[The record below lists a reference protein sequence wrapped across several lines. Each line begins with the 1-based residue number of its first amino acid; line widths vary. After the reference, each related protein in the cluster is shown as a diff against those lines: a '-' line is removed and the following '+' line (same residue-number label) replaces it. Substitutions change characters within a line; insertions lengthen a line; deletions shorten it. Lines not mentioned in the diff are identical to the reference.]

1 MLRGIHRAVRAGVS
15 RACRTRLRLAV
26 PAGSH
31 RTVRALH
38 ADEGG
43 AAMVEYAIVTAVI
56 AVVALTAAQ
65 AIGTSVV
72 EVFTDISDALDGI

>member
-1 MLRGIHRAVRAGVS
+1 MLR
-15 RACRTRLRLAV
+15 RLGRRL
-26 PAGSH
+26 
-31 RTVRALH
+31 RALH

-65 AIGTSVV
+65 AIGTNVV
-72 EVFTDISDALDGI
+72 AVFNDIATALDGI